1 MGKATE
7 KTTTDLAFRSATEQ
21 AELIRR
27 GKVSPVELVK
37 VYLERI
43 EKLNPSLLAYV
54 TVEPEQALEAARRAE
69 DALAKKQK
77 ALPPFYGV
85 PISIKDLDHVA
96 GMRTTFSSKLF
107 ADYIATEDVAY
118 VRRMRDAGFII
129 LGKTNTPEFGTSLTV
144 SELNGICRNPWNT
157 ELSAGGSSGG
167 AGAAVAAGLCP
178 VAHGSDGGGSIRI
191 PSAWCGLV
199 GLKPSRGRI
208 SLAPGL
214 GELIAG
220 HAVEGPMTRTVR
232 DCAALLD
239 VMAGYETGDPYW
251 APPPQRPFV
260 DEVGAAP
267 GKLRVALTTAAPA
280 GAPVDP
286 VCAGAARDT
295 ARLLESLGHTVEEA
309 APDWGSPDV
318 MRATVALWAPIIAS
332 FGVEEKDLERIEPR
346 NRQLFEAGKAMSAN
360 DYVRALNTVDAFY
373 RRFIKFW
380 DSYDLLLTPVTGVL
394 PLPVNSV
401 IQFTSGNFSQT
412 MKNAPMFTGA
422 ANASGQPAISLPLE
436 WTSDGLPIGI
446 QLMGRPA
453 DEATILRVSAQLE
466 EAKPWAHRRPPVS

>member
-1 MGKATE
+1 MTTPTD
-7 KTTTDLAFRSATEQ
+7 KTKTDLAFTSATEQ
-21 AELIRR
+21 AELIRQK
-27 GKVSPVELVK
+27 KVSPVELVK
-37 VYLERI
+37 IYLERI
-43 EKLNPSLLAYV
+43 EKLNPALLAYV
-54 TVEPEQALEAARRAE
+54 TVYPEKALEAAHRAE
-69 DALAKKQK
+69 NALAKKE
-77 ALPPFYGV
+77 ADLPPFHGV

-96 GMRTTFSSKLF
+96 GMRTTFSSKVF
-107 ADYIATEDVAY
+107 ADYIATEDAAY
-118 VRRMRDAGFII
+118 VRRIKEAGFII

-144 SELNGICRNPWNT
+144 SELNGVCRNPWNT
-157 ELSAGGSSGG
+157 ELSAAGSSGG

-178 VAHGSDGGGSIRI
+178 VAHGSDGGGSIRL
-191 PSAWCGLV
+191 PSSWCGLV

-251 APPPQRPFV
+251 APPPHRPFV
-260 DEVGAAP
+260 EEVGAAP
-267 GKLRVALTTAAPA
+267 GKPRVALTTTAQA
-280 GAPVDP
+280 GAIIDP
-286 VCAGAARDT
+286 VCAAAARDT
-295 ARLLESLGHTVEEA
+295 ARLLESLGHIVEEA
-309 APDWGSPDV
+309 TPEWATADV

-332 FGVEEKDLERIEPR
+332 FGIEEKDIDRIEPR

-360 DYVRALNTVDAFY
+360 DYVKALNTVHTFY

-380 DSYDLLLTPVTGVL
+380 DWHDLLLSPVSGVL
-394 PLPVNSV
+394 PLPVKTV
-401 IQFTSGNFSQT
+401 VQFTASNFSET
-412 MKNAPMFTGA
+412 MKNSPMFTAA

-466 EAKPWAHRRPPVS
+466 EARPWAHRRPPVS